1 MEYKKYTEI
10 IDKILN
16 AFEIPERFGRCY
28 NDEKVEFDFIE
39 YREKITEAIS
49 KITPITVCN
58 GVSKMV
64 IVPTEYP
71 FVIKIPFNGYFS
83 LDTESMPDFWESR
96 EDLSMAEISLFYEEA
111 SEKRHDWI
119 ETHLE
124 EITYFEYFDGAC
136 DDNPSDYC
144 LDELQKYEIVKKKN
158 FAPIFAGTYY
168 YTSKD
173 GTNIYIQEK
182 AVAYEDRDSAT
193 SQIKIS
199 RESLEKAKNIQDD
212 SGFYVPSEWLA
223 TALECYGEKF
233 VTKFFDYATK
243 DEDELYLWDDMH
255 NGNLGY
261 RLDGTPCFID
271 FSGWRD

>member
-1 MEYKKYTEI
+1 MEYKKYAEI

-16 AFEIPERFGRCY
+16 AFEIPEKFGQYYGNERI
-28 NDEKVEFDFIE
+28 DFNFAE
-39 YREKITEAIS
+39 YSNKIKKAIN
-49 KITPITVCN
+49 KITPITICS

-64 IVPTEYP
+64 IVPKKYP
-71 FVIKIPFNGYFS
+71 FVIKIPFNGSFL
-83 LDTESMPDFWESR
+83 LDTESIPDFWQAR
-96 EDLSMAEISLFYEEA
+96 EDLSMEEMNLFYEEA
-111 SEKRHDWI
+111 AEKRDNWI
-119 ETHLE
+119 KTHLK
-124 EITYFEYFDGAC
+124 EITYFEPFEYAC
-136 DDNPSDYC
+136 DDDSSDYC
-144 LDELQKYEIVKKKN
+144 LDELQKYEIIKEKN
-158 FAPIFAGTYY
+158 FAPFFAETYY

-182 AVAYEDRDSAT
+182 AIAYEDKTT

-199 RESLEKAKNIQDD
+199 RESLEKAKNIQDN
-212 SGFYVPSEWLA
+212 SGFYVPDPWLA

-233 VTKFFDYATK
+233 VTNFFNYATE
-243 DEDELYLWDDMH
+243 DEDELRLWEDMH

>member
-1 MEYKKYTEI
+1 MEYKKYAEI

-16 AFEIPERFGRCY
+16 TFEIPEKFGQY
-28 NDEKVEFDFIE
+28 YGDEKIEFDFTE
-39 YREKITEAIS
+39 YRNKITKAIN
-49 KITPITVCN
+49 KITPITICS

-64 IVPTEYP
+64 IVPKKYP
-71 FVIKIPFNGYFS
+71 FVIKIPFNGFFS
-83 LDTESMPDFWESR
+83 LDTESMPDFWGSR
-96 EDLSMAEISLFYEEA
+96 TSLTLEEMNLFYEEA
-111 SEKRHDWI
+111 AEKKDNWI
-119 ETHLE
+119 KTHLK
-124 EITYFEYFDGAC
+124 EITYFEPFEYAC

-144 LDELQKYEIVKKKN
+144 LDELQKYEIIKEKN
-158 FAPIFAGTYY
+158 FAPFFAGTYY

-182 AVAYEDRDSAT
+182 AIAYENSTT

-212 SGFYVPSEWLA
+212 SGFYVPSTWLA

-233 VTKFFDYATK
+233 VTKFFNYATE
-243 DEDELYLWDDMH
+243 DEDELRLWEDMH

-261 RLDGTPCFID
+261 RPDGTPCFID